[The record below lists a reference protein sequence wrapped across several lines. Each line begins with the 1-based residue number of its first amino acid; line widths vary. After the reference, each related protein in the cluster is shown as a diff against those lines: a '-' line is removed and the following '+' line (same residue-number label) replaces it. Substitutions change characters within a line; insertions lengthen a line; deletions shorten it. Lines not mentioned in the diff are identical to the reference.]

1 VLLVSLWG
9 ISGLCLFRTP
19 VTHQTASMDRLIF
32 QYFTKEIPVDGF
44 QEQLDYELQRIDGG
58 LSLSGV
64 DDLHS
69 QVTLSFDSVGELSTS
84 RDLLNQFFQ
93 VIATEIDLKYFE
105 DEDLIDLISLQNGE
119 FVFASL
125 D

>member
-1 VLLVSLWG
+1 MKLVYDHGLLDVVELGKVLLQVAVSLRSDSSL
-9 ISGLCLFRTP
+9 IRTI
-19 VTHQTASMDRLIF
+19 A
-32 QYFTKEIPVDGF
+32 IPLVD
-44 QEQLDYELQRIDGG
+44 
-58 LSLSGV
+58 GV

-84 RDLLNQFFQ
+84 RDLLNQLFQ

-105 DEDLIDLISLQNGE
+105 DEDLIDLISSQNGE
-119 FVFASL
+119 FAFASL